1 MKDRAPHNSQWVIVT
16 FTRPIMWTRND
27 DEVWCF
33 NPKRRYILNANQL
46 GNLGEFVHTIS
57 DLRTSPHYKPL
68 LAGQVHLAGSNILI
82 ERYRERGIGDLLFL
96 TGPMNYLKFLSGG
109 SVNIDAYALA
119 DRGVML
125 ANHPALQYQTPLS
138 GPLHY
143 DDLPAYDYHW
153 FVDTATEYDEEP
165 DQLNVYDALYKTM
178 GLDPATVPADYKRP
192 SMTLV
197 DADHKNL
204 DQFLYFTWLE
214 KKLDL
219 RKSGYYVVA
228 PLARGS
234 LRAASYQMWLDVI
247 NQLKIRRPVVVVGSL
262 DGRVPT
268 TDMEAGEFNQHINQA
283 GPNVV
288 NAMRSPPMPL
298 RVLASIISRAVAVGC
313 LDSGPLYVAQ
323 ALRVPAVSVWGPHDP
338 GVRIGY
344 DDSYMKLAVWAQ
356 EKCRRCPCYS
366 YDRFPA
372 EKCPNGDQQ
381 RICEP
386 LRLVDQKAVL
396 AKFDEIESLSTPVT
410 LAKSQ

>member
-1 MKDRAPHNSQWVIVT
+1 MKDKAPHNSQWVIVT

-27 DEVWCF
+27 DEVWAF
-33 NPKRRYILNANQL
+33 SPKRRYILNANQL
-46 GNLGEFVHTIS
+46 GNLGDYIHTIS
-57 DLRTSPHYKPL
+57 DLRTSAHYKPL
-68 LAGQVHLAGSNILI
+68 MAGQAHLAGSSILI
-82 ERYRERGIGDLLFL
+82 ERYRERGIGDMLFL

-109 SVNIDAYALA
+109 SVSIDAYALA
-119 DRGVML
+119 DRGVIL
-125 ANHPALQYQTPLS
+125 ANHPALQHKATLA

-143 DDLPAYDYHW
+143 DDLQHYDYHW
-153 FVDTATEYDEEP
+153 FVDTATEYDEEQ

-178 GLDPATVPADYKRP
+178 GLDPASVPAEYKRP
-192 SMTLV
+192 NIVME
-197 DADHKNL
+197 DADIKNL

-283 GPNVV
+283 GSNVV
-288 NAMRSPPMPL
+288 NAMRNPAMPL
-298 RVLASIISRAVAVGC
+298 RVLASIISRATAVGC

-323 ALRVPAVSVWGPHDP
+323 SLRVPAVSVWGPHDP

-344 DDSYMKLAVWAQ
+344 DPDYMNMAVWHQGA
-356 EKCRRCPCYS
+356 CRRCPCYS
-366 YDRFPA
+366 YDRFPH
-372 EKCPNGDQQ
+372 EKCPNGSDQ

-386 LRLVDQKAVL
+386 LRTVDPKAVL
-396 AKFDEIESLSTPVT
+396 AKFEEIESRNTPVT
-410 LAKSQ
+410 LTKPQ

>member
-1 MKDRAPHNSQWVIVT
+1 
-16 FTRPIMWTRND
+16 MWTRND
-27 DEVWCF
+27 DEVWTF
-33 NPKRRYILNANQL
+33 NPKRRYVLNANQL
-46 GNLGEFVHTIS
+46 GNLAEFVHTIS
-57 DLRTSPHYKPL
+57 DLRTSPHFRPL
-68 LAGQVHLAGSNILI
+68 LAGQASLAGSKILV

-96 TGPMNYLKFLSGG
+96 TGPLRYLKFLSGG
-109 SVNIDAYALA
+109 EANIDAYALA
-119 DRGVML
+119 DRGVIL
-125 ANHPALQYQTPLS
+125 ANHPALQYRATLS

-143 DDLPAYDYHW
+143 DDLPHYDYHW

-165 DQLNVYDALYKTM
+165 DQLNVYDALYKTL
-178 GLDPATVPADYKRP
+178 GLDPATVPAEYKRP
-192 SMTLV
+192 DIVLD

-219 RKSGYYVVA
+219 RKTGYYVIA

-247 NQLKIRRPVVVVGSL
+247 NELKTRRPVIVVGSL

-268 TDMEAGEFNQHINQA
+268 TDMEAGEFNQHVSQA
-283 GPNVV
+283 GSNVV

-298 RVLASIISRAVAVGC
+298 RVLASILSRATAVGC

-323 ALRVPAVSVWGPHDP
+323 ALRVPAISVWGPHDP

-344 DDSYMKLAVWAQ
+344 DPDYMKLAVWNRVA
-356 EKCRRCPCYS
+356 CRRSPCYC

-372 EKCPNGDQQ
+372 ELCPLGAQQ
-381 RICEP
+381 RVCEP
-386 LRLVDQKAVL
+386 LRTTDPKQVVAKFNEVESRNVPVQL
-396 AKFDEIESLSTPVT
+396 AKP
-410 LAKSQ
+410 